1 MITHDKTTAM
11 FKNYLKVG
19 IRSLLK
25 NRLISFIN
33 IFGLGLSMSVG
44 MIVMIRVQDQFSYDN
59 FHPQPQYTY
68 RILSDYHK
76 KTGEHWKMASTPLPL
91 FDKLHELSGIEN
103 AVSIYPAFNGKAANG
118 SKELYINGAFTE
130 PSFFNVFGFS
140 LSVGDPTGALSK
152 PDGIVISKPTADKF
166 FGKENPLGKVLTMAS
181 GKSFIVTGVMNEPP
195 SKSHINF
202 DAFTS
207 IANVQ
212 QWEKDKLLADK
223 SSDWYAFNTAYTY
236 IVVKRN
242 YPVATLGRELNTIAY
257 DLNKNNKEGTTAFVL
272 QNIKNITPGSDYLYN
287 DMGRGTSW
295 TKMYFEIG
303 VALIILLAACFNY
316 TNLTIARA
324 LTRAKEVGVRKIN
337 GASRIQ
343 ILLQYAI
350 ESVIVAFLSLGFAW
364 VLLSFIIQYAPFNDG
379 YEFVPSS
386 FHNDKTFIG
395 WTFAFALFTG
405 LLAGVSPAWILS
417 SFTPLRVLKNLT
429 TARIIGKVSI
439 QKALIVFQYTLSLT
453 IIIFLLAFYRQFSY
467 LAKADP
473 GFKRDN
479 VLVVPLNGIDEKIA
493 AQKLT
498 QVPGVRSIGA
508 MSSQFQG
515 RFSGM
520 NTPVWLNNK
529 QDAVSLNYYY
539 ADADFIRDMKLSMLA
554 GTSFSSQTDEER
566 YVLLNEQALKALGL
580 KDDQK
585 AIGQK
590 IWINDSTKLEIA
602 GVLKNFNY
610 ENAGRPVMPLALRN
624 KKNAFNYLYI
634 GVDGSEKKAFTER
647 VQQVMSTLAPSQSFD
662 TTWLDEQLEKNN
674 SQTATISLLGYL
686 AFMAIAIAS
695 LGLLGLVIY
704 TVEVKRKEISIRKII
719 GAESGQII
727 RLLSKGFIKLLFIA
741 GLVAMPVGYVLSFL
755 FLQNFADRVGFGAG
769 SVLFCF
775 SILLIIGLV
784 AIISQTYKAA
794 IENPAKSLRT
804 E

>member
-1 MITHDKTTAM
+1 M

-44 MIVMIRVQDQFSYDN
+44 MMVMIRVQDQFSYDN
-59 FHPQPQYTY
+59 FHPNPQSTY

-103 AVSIYPAFNGKAANG
+103 VVSIYPAFNGKVATG

-140 LSVGDPTGALSK
+140 LSAGDPATALTK
-152 PDGIVISKPTADKF
+152 PEGIVISKTTAEKF
-166 FGKENPLGKVLTMAS
+166 FGKENPLGKVLTMA
-181 GKSFIVTGVMNEPP
+181 GRKSFIVTGVMNEPP

-202 DAFTS
+202 DAFSS

-212 QWEKDKLLADK
+212 PWEKDKILPDK
-223 SSDWYAFNTAYTY
+223 SSDWYAFNSGYTY
-236 IVVKRN
+236 IVVKKN
-242 YPVATLGRELNTIAY
+242 YPVKTIASELNTIAY
-257 DLNKNNKEGTTAFVL
+257 GLNKNNKEGTAAFAL
-272 QNIKNITPGSDYLYN
+272 QNIKGITPGSNDLYN
-287 DMGRGTSW
+287 DIGSGTSW

-324 LTRAKEVGVRKIN
+324 LTRAKEVGMRKIN
-337 GASRIQ
+337 GASRLQ
-343 ILLQYAI
+343 IFLQYTI
-350 ESVIVAFLSLGFAW
+350 ESVIVALLSLGFAW

-379 YEFVPSS
+379 YEFIPSS
-386 FHNDKTFIG
+386 FHNDKTFVG
-395 WTFAFALFTG
+395 WTFAFAVFTG

-429 TARIIGKVSI
+429 TARIIGKISI

-453 IIIFLLAFYRQFSY
+453 IIIFLLAFYRQFAH
-467 LAKADP
+467 LAEADP
-473 GFKRDN
+473 GFERDN
-479 VLVVPLNGIDEKIA
+479 VLVVPLNGVDEKIA
-493 AQKLT
+493 SQKLA
-498 QVPGVRSIGA
+498 QISGVRSVCA
-508 MSSQFQG
+508 MSSLFQG
-515 RFSGM
+515 RFNGI
-520 NTPVWLNNK
+520 NTTAWLNNK
-529 QDAVSLNYYY
+529 QDAISLNYYY
-539 ADADFIRDMKLSMLA
+539 VNTDFIRGMKLSILA
-554 GTSFSSQTDEER
+554 GNNFPSQTGQEQ
-566 YVLLNEQALKALGL
+566 YVLLNEQALKAFGL
-580 KDDQK
+580 KDGGK

-590 IWINDSTKLEIA
+590 IWINDSTQLEIA
-602 GVLKNFNY
+602 GILKNFNY
-610 ENAGRPVMPLALRN
+610 ENAGRPIMPLALRN
-624 KKNAFNYLYI
+624 KKNAFNYLYL
-634 GVDGSEKKAFTER
+634 GFEGSERKTFANSI
-647 VQQVMSTLAPSQSFD
+647 QQAMITLAPSQSFD
-662 TTWLDEQLEKNN
+662 TIWLDEQLQKTY
-674 SQTATISLLGYL
+674 SQSATISLLGYL

-695 LGLLGLVIY
+695 LGLFGLVIY
-704 TVEVKRKEISIRKII
+704 TVEVKRKEISIRKIL
-719 GAESGQII
+719 GAESTQII

-741 GLVAMPVGYVLSFL
+741 GLLAMPVGYMLSFL

-775 SILLIIGLV
+775 SLLLLIGL
-784 AIISQTYKAA
+784 ATIISQTYKAA
-794 IENPAKSLRT
+794 TESPAKSLRT

>member
-1 MITHDKTTAM
+1 M

-19 IRSLLK
+19 IRSLLR

-59 FHPQPQYTY
+59 FHPQPQSTY
-68 RILSDYHK
+68 RILSDYNK

-91 FDKLHELSGIEN
+91 FDRLHELSGIEN
-103 AVSIYPAFNGKAANG
+103 AVGIYPAFNGKASAG
-118 SKELYINGAFTE
+118 SKELYLNGAFTE
-130 PSFFNVFGFS
+130 SSFFNVFGFS
-140 LSVGDPTGALSK
+140 LSAGDPATALTK
-152 PDGIVISKPTADKF
+152 PGGVVISKITAEKF
-166 FGKENPLGKVLTMAS
+166 FGKENPIGKVLKLS
-181 GKSFIVTGVMNEPP
+181 NGYSFIVTGVMNEPP

-202 DAFTS
+202 DAFAS
-207 IANVQ
+207 ITNVQ

-223 SSDWYAFNTAYTY
+223 SSDWYAFNSAYTY
-236 IVVKRN
+236 IVVKKN
-242 YPVATLGRELNTIAY
+242 YPVTTIARELNTIAY
-257 DLNKNNKEGTTAFVL
+257 GLNKDNKEGTAAFTL
-272 QNIKNITPGSDYLYN
+272 QNIKDITPGSDYLYN
-287 DMGRGTSW
+287 DMGGGTSW
-295 TKMYFEIG
+295 AKMYFEIA

-337 GASRIQ
+337 GANRIQ
-343 ILLQYAI
+343 IFLQYTI

-386 FHNDKTFIG
+386 FHNDKTFIS

-405 LLAGVSPAWILS
+405 LLAGASPAWILS
-417 SFTPLRVLKNLT
+417 SFTPLRVLKNLA

-439 QKALIVFQYTLSLT
+439 QKTLIVFQYTLSLT
-453 IIIFLLAFYRQFSY
+453 IIIFLLAFYRQFSH
-467 LAKADP
+467 LAHADP

-493 AQKLT
+493 SQKLI
-498 QVPGVRSIGA
+498 QVAGVQSIGA

-520 NTPVWLNNK
+520 NTSAWLNNK
-529 QDAVSLNYYY
+529 QDAVSLNFYYTNP
-539 ADADFIRDMKLSMLA
+539 DFIRTMKLSVLA
-554 GTSFSSQTDEER
+554 GINFPSQSDDER
-566 YVLLNEQALKALGL
+566 YVLLNEQALKAFGL

-590 IWINDSTKLEIA
+590 IWINDSTQLEIA
-602 GVLKNFNY
+602 GILKNFNY
-610 ENAGRPVMPLALRN
+610 ENAGRPIMPLALRN
-624 KKNAFNYLYI
+624 KKKAFNYLYLA
-634 GVDGSEKKAFTER
+634 VDGSEKKAFTEH
-647 VQQVMSTLAPSQSFD
+647 VKQVMGTLAPSQSPD
-662 TTWLDEQLEKNN
+662 AIWLDEQLEKNN

-719 GAESGQII
+719 GAESTQII
-727 RLLSKGFIKLLFIA
+727 RLLSTGFIKLLFIA
-741 GLVAMPVGYVLSFL
+741 GLVAMPVGYTLSFL

-784 AIISQTYKAA
+784 TIVSQTYQAA
-794 IENPAKSLRT
+794 IENPAKSLRA

>member
-1 MITHDKTTAM
+1 M
-11 FKNYLKVG
+11 FRTYIKVG

-59 FHPQPQYTY
+59 FHPYPQSTY

-91 FDKLHELSGIEN
+91 FDKLHELSGIDN
-103 AVSIYPAFNGKAANG
+103 AVSIYPAFNGKAITG

-130 PSFFNVFGFS
+130 PSLFKVFGFS
-140 LSVGDPTGALSK
+140 LAAGDPATALIK
-152 PDGIVISKPTADKF
+152 PDGVVISKTTAEKF
-166 FGKENPLGKVLTMAS
+166 FGKENPLGKVLTMNS
-181 GKSFIVTGVMNEPP
+181 GKSFIVTGVMNEPS

-202 DAFTS
+202 DAFIS
-207 IANVQ
+207 IANVKP
-212 QWEKDKLLADK
+212 WEKDKLLADK
-223 SSDWYAFNTAYTY
+223 STDWYAFNTAYTY
-236 IVVKRN
+236 IVVKKN
-242 YPVATLGRELNTIAY
+242 YPVTTLGRELNTIAY
-257 DLNKNNKEGTTAFVL
+257 GLNKNNKEGRTAFAL

-287 DMGRGTSW
+287 DMGSGTSW
-295 TKMYFEIG
+295 AKMYFEIA
-303 VALIILLAACFNY
+303 VALIILFAACFNY

-343 ILLQYAI
+343 IFLQYTI

-386 FHNDKTFIG
+386 FHNDKTFIS

-405 LLAGVSPAWILS
+405 LLAGISPAWILS

-439 QKALIVFQYTLSLT
+439 QKTLIVFQYTLSLT
-453 IIIFLLAFYRQFSY
+453 IIIFLLAFYRQFSH
-467 LAKADP
+467 LASVDQ

-479 VLVVPLNGIDEKIA
+479 VLVVPLNGINEKIA
-493 AQKLT
+493 KQKLMEI
-498 QVPGVRSIGA
+498 PGVQSVSA
-508 MSSQFQG
+508 MSSTFQG
-515 RFSGM
+515 RFSGLNM
-520 NTPVWLNNK
+520 PAWLANK
-529 QDAVSLNYYY
+529 QDAITLNCYY
-539 ADADFIRDMKLSMLA
+539 ANADFIRNMKLSVLA
-554 GTSFSSQTDEER
+554 GNNFPSQTTDER
-566 YVLLNEQALKALGL
+566 YILLNEQAVKALGI
-580 KDDQK
+580 KDNQQALGK
-585 AIGQK
+585 K
-590 IWINDSTKLEIA
+590 VWINDSTQLEVA

-610 ENAGRPVMPLALRN
+610 ENAGRPVMPLVLRN
-624 KKNAFNYLYI
+624 KPDALSYLYLI
-634 GVDGSEKKAFTER
+634 SDDGGEKKTFAER
-647 VQQVMSTLAPSQSFD
+647 IQQAMTSLAPSQVFEL
-662 TTWLDEQLEKNN
+662 TWLDEQLQRNN

-704 TVEVKRKEISIRKII
+704 TVEVRRKEISIRKII
-719 GAESGQII
+719 GAESLQLV
-727 RLLSKGFIKLLFIA
+727 RLLSKGFIQLLFIA
-741 GLVAMPVGYVLSFL
+741 GLIAMPVGYILSFL
-755 FLQNFADRVGFGAG
+755 FLQNFADRVGFGLG
-769 SVLFCF
+769 SVFFCF
-775 SILLIIGLV
+775 SVLLTIGLIT
-784 AIISQTYKAA
+784 IISQTYKAA
-794 IENPAKSLRT
+794 MENPAKSLRT

>member
-1 MITHDKTTAM
+1 M

-19 IRSLLK
+19 IRSLLR

-44 MIVMIRVQDQFSYDN
+44 MMVMIRVQDQFSYDN
-59 FHPQPQYTY
+59 FHPRPQSTY

-76 KTGEHWKMASTPLPL
+76 KTGEHWKMASTSLPL

-103 AVSIYPAFNGKAANG
+103 AVSIYPAFNGKAAAG
-118 SKELYINGAFTE
+118 SKEFYINGAFTE
-130 PSFFNVFGFS
+130 SSFFNVFGFS
-140 LSVGDPTGALSK
+140 LSVGDPAGALSK
-152 PDGIVISKPTADKF
+152 PDGIVISKTTAEKF
-166 FGKENPLGKVLTMAS
+166 FGKENPLGKVVSMS
-181 GKSFIVTGVMNEPP
+181 GGKSFIVTGVMNEPP

-202 DAFTS
+202 DAFIS
-207 IANVQ
+207 IANVR
-212 QWEKDKLLADK
+212 QWEKDKMLADK

-236 IVVKRN
+236 IVVKKN
-242 YPVATLGRELNTIAY
+242 YPVSTISRELNTIAY
-257 DLNKNNKEGTTAFVL
+257 GLNKNNKEGTTAFTL
-272 QNIKNITPGSDYLYN
+272 QNIKDITPGSNYLYN
-287 DMGRGTSW
+287 DMGSGTSW

-316 TNLTIARA
+316 TNLTVARA

-343 ILLQYAI
+343 IFLQYTI

-379 YEFVPSS
+379 YEFIPSS
-386 FHNDKTFIG
+386 FHNNKTFIG
-395 WTFAFALFTG
+395 WTIAFALFTG
-405 LLAGVSPAWILS
+405 LLAGISPAWILS
-417 SFTPLRVLKNLT
+417 SFTPLRVLKNLA
-429 TARIIGKVSI
+429 TARIIGKISI

-453 IIIFLLAFYRQFSY
+453 IIIFLLAFYRQFSH
-467 LAKADP
+467 LSEADP
-473 GFKRDN
+473 GFKRDH
-479 VLVVPLNGIDEKIA
+479 VLVVPLNGVDEKIA
-493 AQKLT
+493 SQKLMH
-498 QVPGVRSIGA
+498 VPGVRSIGA

-515 RFSGM
+515 RFNGM
-520 NTPVWLNNK
+520 NTQAWLNNK

-539 ADADFIRDMKLSMLA
+539 ANSDFIRDMKLSMLA
-554 GTSFSSQTDEER
+554 GANFSSQTDEER
-566 YVLLNEQALKALGL
+566 YVLLNEQALKAFGL

-590 IWINDSTKLEIA
+590 IWINDSTQLEIG
-602 GVLKNFNY
+602 GVLKDFYY
-610 ENAGRPVMPLALRN
+610 ENAGRPIMPLALRN
-624 KKNAFNYLYI
+624 KKNAFNYLYL
-634 GVDGSEKKAFTER
+634 GVNGSEKKPFSSR

-662 TTWLDEQLEKNN
+662 TAWLDEQLKENY

-719 GAESGQII
+719 GAESSQII

-741 GLVAMPVGYVLSFL
+741 GLVAMPVGYTLSFL
-755 FLQNFADRVGFGAG
+755 FLQNFADRVVFGAD
-769 SVLFCF
+769 SVMLCF
-775 SILLIIGLV
+775 LILLVIGL
-784 AIISQTYKAA
+784 ATIISQTYKAA